1 MKRPEN
7 QLEIFKY
14 KGEPIKI
21 TLGTITMI
29 GICTFLIVI
38 ATFTQIKIPHFL
50 SSSGNLLNM
59 GEGLTK
65 NVNGYL
71 YIPQIPVIIFIA
83 GLMGRI
89 FGTLSVLVYITL
101 GLFFYPIF
109 ALGGG
114 IKYVLAYN
122 FGYILAYI
130 PSVFLT
136 GTILNHGYNIK
147 NILKASFIGVFTI
160 HLIGIIYS
168 AFISIISSGNDL
180 SILGTI
186 IMQSGW
192 KIVYDLIFSTLAIV
206 IAHLTK
212 KILWLI
218 MC

>member
-1 MKRPEN
+1 MRRPEN

-38 ATFTQIKIPHFL
+38 ATFTQIKMPHFL
-50 SSSGNLLNM
+50 NTSSNIFNV

-65 NVNGYL
+65 NSNGYL

-83 GLMGRI
+83 GLMGRV

-114 IKYVLAYN
+114 IKYILAYN

-136 GTILNHGYNIK
+136 GTILNHGFNIK
-147 NILKASFIGVFTI
+147 NILKATIIGVLTI
-160 HLIGIIYS
+160 HFIGIIYS
-168 AFISIISSGNDL
+168 AFIGIISSGDDL
-180 SILGTI
+180 SIVGTI
-186 IMQSGW
+186 IKQSGW
-192 KIVYDLIFSTLAIV
+192 KILYDLIFSLIAILMSNLA
-206 IAHLTK
+206 K
-212 KILWLI
+212 RILWLI

>member
-14 KGEPIKI
+14 KGEPIKV

-38 ATFTQIKIPHFL
+38 ATFTQIKIPHVF
-50 SSSGNLLNM
+50 SSSGNLFNM

-65 NVNGYL
+65 SINGYL
-71 YIPQIPVIIFIA
+71 YVPQIPVVVFIA
-83 GLMGRI
+83 GLMGRV

-114 IKYVLAYN
+114 VKYILSYN

-136 GTILNHGYNIK
+136 GTILNNDYNVKNVIK
-147 NILKASFIGVFTI
+147 ATFVGVLTI
-160 HLIGIIYS
+160 HFIGIIYS
-168 AFISIISSGNDL
+168 AFIGIISSGDDL
-180 SILGTI
+180 SIFGTI
-186 IMQSGW
+186 LLQSGW
-192 KIVYDLIFSTLAIV
+192 KILYDLIFSLIALIM
-206 IAHLTK
+206 AHLTK
-212 KILWLI
+212 KVLWLI

>member
-7 QLEIFKY
+7 QLDIFKY
-14 KGEPIKI
+14 KGEPVKI

-38 ATFTQIKIPHFL
+38 ATFTQVKIPHFL
-50 SSSGNLLNM
+50 SASGNLFNM

-65 NVNGYL
+65 SVNGYL

-83 GLMGRI
+83 GLMGRV

-114 IKYVLAYN
+114 VKYILAYN

-136 GTILNHGYNIK
+136 GTILNNEYNVKNVIK
-147 NILKASFIGVFTI
+147 ATFVGVLTI
-160 HLIGIIYS
+160 HFIGIIYS
-168 AFISIISSGNDL
+168 AFIGIISSGDDL
-180 SILGTI
+180 SIFGTI
-186 IMQSGW
+186 VMQSGW
-192 KIVYDLIFSTLAIV
+192 KILYDIIFSM
-206 IAHLTK
+206 IALIMANLTK

>member
-21 TLGTITMI
+21 TLGTIVMI

-38 ATFTQIKIPHFL
+38 ATFTQVKIPHFL
-50 SSSGNLLNM
+50 NATGSVNI
-59 GEGLTK
+59 GEGLI
-65 NVNGYL
+65 NNANGYL
-71 YIPQIPVIIFIA
+71 YIPQIPVILFIA

-89 FGTLSVLVYITL
+89 FGTLSVLVYIAI
-101 GLFFYPIF
+101 GLFCYPIF

-114 IKYVLAYN
+114 LRYVLAFN

-130 PSVFLT
+130 PAVFLT
-136 GTILNHGYNIK
+136 GTILNHGYSIK
-147 NILKASFIGVFTI
+147 NVLKATIIGVLTI
-160 HLIGIIYS
+160 HVIGILYT
-168 AFISIISSGNDL
+168 AFISIISSGDDL
-180 SILGTI
+180 SIFGTI
-186 IMQSGW
+186 VKQSGW
-192 KIVYDLIFSTLAIV
+192 KILYDLIFSCISIYMANV
-206 IAHLTK
+206 TK

>member
-50 SSSGNLLNM
+50 SASGNLFNM

-65 NVNGYL
+65 NVSGYL

-89 FGTLSVLVYITL
+89 FGTISVLVYITL

-114 IKYVLAYN
+114 VKYILAYN

-136 GTILNHGYNIK
+136 GTILNHGYSIK
-147 NILKASFIGVFTI
+147 NVLKATLIGVLTI
-160 HLIGIIYS
+160 HFIGIIYS
-168 AFISIISSGNDL
+168 AFIGIITSGDDL

-186 IMQSGW
+186 IIQSGW
-192 KIVYDLIFSTLAIV
+192 KILYDLIFSL
-206 IAHLTK
+206 IALLMANLTK
-212 KILWLI
+212 RILWLI